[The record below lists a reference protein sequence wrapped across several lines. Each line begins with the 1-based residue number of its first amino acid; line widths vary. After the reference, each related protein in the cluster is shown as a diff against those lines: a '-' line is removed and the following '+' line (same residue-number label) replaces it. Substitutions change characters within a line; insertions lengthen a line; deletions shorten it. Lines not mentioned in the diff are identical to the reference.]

1 MPVCYFL
8 LFFVVVIFVM
18 IVMMHV
24 LFSFSIIIVFVPLL
38 VRLRL
43 TSMTGLDLR
52 VGSYNPTPRPP
63 CL

>member
-1 MPVCYFL
+1 MGACV
-8 LFFVVVIFVM
+8 LFSFFVVIFVM

-43 TSMTGLDLR
+43 TSMTGLGLR